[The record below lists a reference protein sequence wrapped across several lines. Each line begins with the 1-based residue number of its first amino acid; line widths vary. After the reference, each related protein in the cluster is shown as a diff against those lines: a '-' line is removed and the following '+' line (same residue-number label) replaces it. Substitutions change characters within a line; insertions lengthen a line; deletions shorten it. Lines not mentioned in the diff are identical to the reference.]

1 MVKIINIAK
10 DFSDSPGA
18 RYYDDGDFSGQQFRD
33 EILLKFFDTY
43 DEIIVNLDGTEGYA
57 TSFLEESFGGL
68 ARLKGIDLVLK
79 KIKFISE
86 EEPDLIEEI
95 KEYIKAV

>member
-1 MVKIINIAK
+1 MEKIINIAK

-18 RYYDDGDFSGQQFRD
+18 RYYDDGDFSGEQFRD
-33 EILLKFFDTY
+33 EFLLKYFDNY
-43 DEIIVNLDGTEGYA
+43 DRIIVNLDGTEGYA

-68 ARLKGIDLVLK
+68 ARIKGKDLVLR
-79 KIKFISE
+79 KIEFISN

-95 KEYIKAV
+95 QQYIKAV